1 MNNLK
6 KNRLDKLNQALME
19 QRVPSSMRRA
29 RKRRAA
35 KGKPEPT
42 PAAEEDSGLVGTAVD
57 ATLTGAPIINMYF
70 QGKTSKANRKL
81 IKSII
86 ETAGKSSKVS
96 TKGAN
101 AALKAAEAGNEAGAL
116 KRMTSWLK
124 SMPGDYARRFMTDF
138 AQAALRSPVLRPM
151 ATRIATSLGMEVA
164 AIEGGLAL
172 SGAGTVGTASAG
184 SIAAAILGGAAV
196 GTAIGYGLNK
206 AFGAADLEGE
216 IAERISKARKS
227 LDYAIAELYIYCQGR
242 GPLCGD
248 EVKCSG
254 KPGGYVY
261 DIAGEEGMYG
271 LGRGAGRELF
281 GLPGFRKFKQ
291 TPNAFHAYD
300 GAVMIGLAAAIAAHD
315 LKNGKIVLPTTA
327 GGKATVKAGA
337 ASKKFEACIKK
348 WLNQSNVMLA
358 QAKRLGMNDA
368 YESLRLVYGVDAF
381 PSDLPDKKPGAS
393 PVDGNKKC
401 VTMPISKGCKGR
413 AIGNMIHIL
422 TQGTAEGMKAEK
434 ADSATAKKLMSRE
447 VLDDETI
454 TFVDKIMQAEN
465 PAVAKAWKSQ
475 NYSINTGDPVSKF
488 FDKVSSEAGGLMKE
502 TNSLNENFDFYSRI
516 KKQKNMT
523 LQKKLMERL

>member
-6 KNRLDKLNQALME
+6 KSRLDKLNQALME
-19 QRVPSSMRRA
+19 QPQPASIRRA
-29 RKRRAA
+29 RKRRADR
-35 KGKPEPT
+35 GEPEPT
-42 PAAEEDSGLVGTAVD
+42 PAAEEDSGLVDTAVG
-57 ATLTGAPIINMYF
+57 GAVGGVPTIINMYF
-70 QGKTSKANRKL
+70 QGKANRKL
-81 IKSII
+81 VTSVI
-86 ETAGKSSKVS
+86 EAAGKSSGVS
-96 TKGAN
+96 TKEAIT
-101 AALKAAEAGNEAGAL
+101 ALEAGNKAGAIR
-116 KRMTSWLK
+116 RMTSWLK
-124 SMPGDYARRFMTDF
+124 SMPGNAARRFMTDF
-138 AQAALRSPVLRPM
+138 AQAALRSPILRPM

-172 SGAGTVGTASAG
+172 SGAGTVGAASAG
-184 SIAAAILGGAAV
+184 SIAAAILGGAAA

-227 LDYAIAELYIYCQGR
+227 LDYAIAELYVYCQGR
-242 GPLCGD
+242 GPLCGKD
-248 EVKCSG
+248 VKCSG
-254 KPGGYVY
+254 EPGGYVY
-261 DIAGEEGMYG
+261 DTAGELPWYLS

-291 TPNAFHAYD
+291 TPNAFHAND
-300 GAVMIGLAAAIAAHD
+300 GAVMIGLAAALAAHD

-327 GGKATVKAGA
+327 GGKATIKAGA

-348 WLNQSNVMLA
+348 WLNMNHVMLA
-358 QAKRLGMNDA
+358 QAKALGMNDA
-368 YESLRLVYGVDAF
+368 YESLRLVYGMDAF

-393 PVDGNKKC
+393 PVDGDKKC

-413 AIGNMIHIL
+413 SIGNMIHIL
-422 TQGTAEGMKAEK
+422 TQGTAEGMR

-447 VLDDETI
+447 VLDKDTI
-454 TFVDKIMQAEN
+454 TFVEKIMQAEN

-488 FDKVSSEAGGLMKE
+488 FDEVSEKYELMKE

>member
-1 MNNLK
+1 MSDLK
-6 KNRLDKLNQALME
+6 KSRLNKLNQALME
-19 QRVPSSMRRA
+19 QRVPSSIRRA
-29 RKRRAA
+29 RKRRADR
-35 KGKPEPT
+35 GEPEPT
-42 PAAEEDSGLVGTAVD
+42 PAAEEDSGLVDTAIDTAKV
-57 ATLTGAPIINMYF
+57 GAGGIIQMYF
-70 QGKTSKANRKL
+70 QGKANRKL
-81 IKSII
+81 VISVI
-86 ETAGKSSKVS
+86 EAAGKSSGVS
-96 TKGAN
+96 IEEAK
-101 AALKAAEAGNEAGAL
+101 AALEAGNKAGAIR
-116 KRMTSWLK
+116 RMTSWLK
-124 SMPGDYARRFMTDF
+124 SMPGNAARRFMTDF
-138 AQAALRSPVLRPM
+138 AQAALRSPILRPM

-172 SGAGTVGTASAG
+172 SGAGTVGAASAG
-184 SIAAAILGGAAV
+184 SIAAAILGGAAA

-216 IAERISKARKS
+216 VAERISKARNS

-393 PVDGNKKC
+393 PVDGDKKC

-413 AIGNMIHIL
+413 SIGNMIHIL
-422 TQGTAEGMKAEK
+422 TQGTGAGMK

-447 VLDDETI
+447 VLDSETI
-454 TFVDKIMQAEN
+454 AFVEKIMQAEN

-488 FDKVSSEAGGLMKE
+488 FDEISDKYELMKE

-516 KKQKNMT
+516 KKQKNMA

>member
-6 KNRLDKLNQALME
+6 KNRLAKLNQALME
-19 QRVPSSMRRA
+19 QPASIRRA
-29 RKRRAA
+29 RKRRAG
-35 KGKPEPT
+35 KGAPEPT
-42 PAAEEDSGLVGTAVD
+42 PAAEEDSGLVDTAVGTAIS
-57 ATLTGAPIINMYF
+57 GAPIINMYF
-70 QGKTSKANRKL
+70 QGKANRKL
-81 IKSII
+81 VKSVI
-86 ETAGKSSKVS
+86 EAAGKSSKVS
-96 TKGAN
+96 TKEAI
-101 AALKAAEAGNEAGAL
+101 AALEAGNKAGAL
-116 KRMTSWLK
+116 RRMTNWIK
-124 SMPGDYARRFMTDF
+124 SLPGNAARRFMTDF

-172 SGAGTVGTASAG
+172 SGAGTVGAASAG

-216 IAERISKARKS
+216 VAERISKARKS
-227 LDYAIAELYIYCQGR
+227 LDYAKAELYVYCQGR

-248 EVKCSG
+248 DVKCSG

-281 GLPGFRKFKQ
+281 GVPGFRKFKQ

-300 GAVMIGLAAAIAAHD
+300 GAVMIGLAAALAAHD
-315 LKNGKIVLPTTA
+315 LKNDKIALPTTP
-327 GGKATVKAGA
+327 GGKATFKAGA
-337 ASKKFEACIKK
+337 ASKEFEACIKK

-381 PSDLPDKKPGAS
+381 PSDLPDKKPGPS
-393 PVDGNKKC
+393 PVDGGKKC
-401 VTMPISKGCKGR
+401 VTMPISRGCKGR
-413 AIGNMIHIL
+413 SVGNMIHIL
-422 TQGTAEGMKAEK
+422 TQGTEAGMK

-454 TFVDKIMQAEN
+454 AFVEKIMQAEN

-488 FDKVSSEAGGLMKE
+488 FDEISDKFELMKE
-502 TNSLNENFDFYSRI
+502 MNSLNENFDFYRKL
-516 KKQKNMT
+516 KKNKYNK
-523 LQKKLMERL
+523 LSNLLMERIK